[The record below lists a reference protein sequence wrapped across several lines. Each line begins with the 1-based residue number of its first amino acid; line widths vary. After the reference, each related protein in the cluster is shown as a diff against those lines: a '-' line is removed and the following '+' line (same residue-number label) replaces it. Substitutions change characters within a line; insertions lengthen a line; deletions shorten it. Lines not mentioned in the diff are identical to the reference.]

1 MKSYCLAVIFILVA
15 TVTPQL
21 ATAVPYTQAS
31 ELQNRFRIDHMVDE
45 VTLLVQR
52 TYGSA
57 PVIIVLPDGS
67 KWYSERHPDNVNW
80 ADGLTGDMIK
90 INNPMPGPWQLIG
103 SLAPNSTIQ
112 KVSQLE
118 IDVEHIPQPLFQG
131 ERLKVT
137 AKLLGDGLT
146 VRLPGLDYM
155 FEWTVKF
162 TSHHKNTEA
171 NFTTGTVTV
180 GSYRDN
186 GEGLDEIPDD
196 GVFTGKHNLNQPW
209 GSYTLSVVAR
219 NNVFEREISYPI
231 YLSETPIQVEV
242 IEPADKLTG
251 VWQIQ
256 INVDDE
262 ILKLE
267 QTHIQFDIVG
277 PAGLKL
283 PIVVNELTETPALV
297 AIPQVTDFGS
307 YRIKGSVASTSIA
320 GRELI
325 LDLPELFFNLIEP
338 PQPPPSA
345 EELAARAAQLAAQ
358 EEQAA
363 KDKAIVWIASINGLL
378 LIIGGV
384 GLIFWRKKLALNKAL
399 ATTKLRLEQEAAKKG
414 DITAAIDDF
423 DLTMPDEK

>member
-80 ADGLTGDMIK
+80 VDGLTGDMIK

-155 FEWTVKF
+155 LEWTVKF
-162 TSHHKNTEA
+162 ASHHKNTEA

-186 GEGLDEIPDD
+186 GEGLDETPDD

-231 YLSETPIQVEV
+231 YLSEIPIQVEV

-283 PIVVNELTETPALV
+283 PIVVNELTESPALV

-363 KDKAIVWIASINGLL
+363 KDKAIVWIASINGVL

-414 DITAAIDDF
+414 DITASIDDF